1 MVKTQSQSS
10 ESAGTDDT
18 LPSLSMSYT
27 STEYTL
33 ELRGP
38 LEEGYKDMLSGES
51 KRPLA
56 SELVLKRHT
65 SPMGDEVLTTIPATS
80 NVPTRKGC
88 VCMVIYTTL
97 SSLE

>member
-27 STEYTL
+27 STEYTPV
-33 ELRGP
+33 LRGP

-51 KRPLA
+51 NDLQ
-56 SELVLKRHT
+56 
-65 SPMGDEVLTTIPATS
+65 
-80 NVPTRKGC
+80 
-88 VCMVIYTTL
+88 TTL
-97 SSLE
+97 QYVTPVSVLYLLDTPNALWPVSLC